1 MTAQQRQ
8 TVQANITLITSVMA
22 HQFTGDVV
30 GCTEQDISGEYQII
44 DVSRRGIYHIFCND
58 RGFDLFLDSDEYDTI
73 LNGKNL
79 RVGKSSL

>member
-1 MTAQQRQ
+1 MTAQQNQ
-8 TVQANITLITSVMA
+8 TIQANITLITSTMA

-44 DVSRRGIYHIFCND
+44 DVSRRGVYHIFCND
-58 RGFDLFLDSDEYDTI
+58 RGFDLFLDTHEFDIVSS
-73 LNGKNL
+73 GKNL